1 SHPIRLTSRIHN
13 GPRCWE
19 IFYIFTRYSA
29 VVAFRARSG
38 YPGETIA
45 PSMMG
50 RTLASICLA
59 DTMMPV
65 VHTSFSCL
73 FFPAILKPSL
83 LCIRLHQ
90 VHIPS
95 RQPSSSLSTPIPL
108 DDV

>member
-1 SHPIRLTSRIHN
+1 
-13 GPRCWE
+13 
-19 IFYIFTRYSA
+19 
-29 VVAFRARSG
+29 
-38 YPGETIA
+38 
-45 PSMMG
+45 MG

-108 DDV
+108 DDVFRAFPSCQYAGELPTLEKVLTTWSRQSDTTLTPIPLRI